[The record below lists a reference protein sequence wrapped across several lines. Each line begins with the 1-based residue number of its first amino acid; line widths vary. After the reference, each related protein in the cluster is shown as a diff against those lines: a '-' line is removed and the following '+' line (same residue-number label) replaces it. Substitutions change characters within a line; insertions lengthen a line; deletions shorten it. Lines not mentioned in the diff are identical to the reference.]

1 MADPLHL
8 RIGRVLMHNKRLKL
22 ASVALALLSWFVI
35 HSIISHE
42 RLVRDVPVS
51 IRTDEGW
58 AVLDAGVKTV
68 DILFRGSQEDL
79 RALETVPV
87 RVELD
92 ARKMSGGAQHIRLTA
107 AHVPAAGTA
116 RIIYISP
123 PTLDF
128 VLDPQ
133 GEKKV
138 AVRADFQGNA
148 LEDAEV
154 TQVRYEP
161 ASVTLHGPR
170 RRLAEIGEVRTIP
183 IDLEGR
189 SRPFRKSHVALV
201 LKPDTWLANGTVS
214 NVTVDVTISER
225 LATRT
230 FQDLPVNTLL
240 PSGSASA
247 AHLQPAL
254 INLTLRGRAE
264 TLAAVKRDDLRAWV
278 DGSTLATNRSTSAP
292 VHVFAPAGLEVAA
305 IEPANVQAHVKP

>member
-1 MADPLHL
+1 MSEPLHL
-8 RIGRVLMHNKRLKL
+8 RIGRALLHNKRLKL

-42 RLVRDVPVS
+42 RLMRDVPVS

-58 AVLDAGVKTV
+58 AVLDAGVKSV
-68 DILFRGSQEDL
+68 NILFRGSQEDL

-87 RVELD
+87 RVEID
-92 ARKMSGGAQHIRLTA
+92 VRKISGGPQQIALTA
-107 AHVPAAGTA
+107 VHVPAAGTA
-116 RIIYISP
+116 RIIKFDP
-123 PTLDF
+123 PGVFF
-128 VLDPQ
+128 VLDQQ

-138 AVRADFQGNA
+138 AVQADFLGNA
-148 LEDAEV
+148 TEEAEV
-154 TQVRYEP
+154 TQVRCEP

-170 RRLAEIGEVRTIP
+170 RRLAEINEVHTTA

-189 SRPFRKSHVALV
+189 SRPFRKTHVALV
-201 LKPDTWLANGTVS
+201 LKQDTWLANGVVS
-214 NVTVDVTISER
+214 NVTVDVTIAER

-230 FQDLPVNTLL
+230 FQDLPVHTLL
-240 PSGSASA
+240 PAGTPGA
-247 AHLQPAL
+247 ANLHPAL

-278 DGSTLATNRSTSAP
+278 DGAVLATNTAASMP
-292 VHVFAPAGLEVAA
+292 VRVFAPAGLEVAA